1 MLKMIF
7 FDEDPD
13 EVLKEE
19 DIRESTG
26 TKNSGEIERVDF
38 RDSEEVNID
47 FLFFFSFCSI
57 LEICSSVASS
67 KLMDV
72 KYLNDM
78 TAKYQLCR

>member
-1 MLKMIF
+1 MICRRRLMLKMIF

-19 DIRESTG
+19 DIKESTG

-47 FLFFFSFCSI
+47 FLILVFCHF
-57 LEICSSVASS
+57 A
-67 KLMDV
+67 
-72 KYLNDM
+72 
-78 TAKYQLCR
+78 